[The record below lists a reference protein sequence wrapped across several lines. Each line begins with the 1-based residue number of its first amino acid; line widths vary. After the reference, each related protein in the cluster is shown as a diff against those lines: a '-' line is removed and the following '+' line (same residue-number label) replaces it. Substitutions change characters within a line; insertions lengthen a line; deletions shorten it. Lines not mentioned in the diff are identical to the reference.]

1 MAWAEFWYNTT
12 FHQLV
17 GMMQFQALYA
27 RVPLIITN
35 YLVGISLMEEVD
47 QELVTREE
55 ILKQLKHNLEQ
66 AQNWMKQSADVH
78 RREETYNIG
87 SMV

>member
-1 MAWAEFWYNTT
+1 
-12 FHQLV
+12 
-17 GMMQFQALYA
+17 
-27 RVPLIITN
+27 
-35 YLVGISLMEEVD
+35 MEEVD

-87 SMV
+87 SMVWLPPEVEFIVSDSVFLELLWAYQVYQSFSY